1 MPDDGRVATI
11 ERKTFE
17 TDIRIFMDIDGSGNY
32 NINTGIP
39 FFNHLLELFSKQA
52 RFDLDI
58 RAEGDIEVDFHH
70 LVEDVGIV
78 LGEALKKA
86 LGDKGGI
93 KRYSTVCIPM
103 DETLVRISLDISGRS
118 YLYYD
123 VDVKNPIV
131 IHFNTELVEDFL
143 KGFAFNAGITV
154 HVDLIRGKNAH
165 HIAEAIFK
173 ALGVSLREATEVVFP
188 DKDVPSTK
196 GLL

>member
-1 MPDDGRVATI
+1 MPDEGRVATI
-11 ERKTFE
+11 ERKTLE
-17 TDIRIFMDIDGSGNY
+17 TDIRVFMDIDGAGSY

-52 RFDLDI
+52 RFDLEI

-78 LGEALKKA
+78 LGEALGKA

-93 KRYSTVCIPM
+93 RRYSSVYIPM
-103 DETLVRISLDISGRS
+103 DETLVRVCLDISGRS
-118 YLYYD
+118 YIHYQ
-123 VDVKNPIV
+123 VDIKNPTV
-131 IHFNTELVEDFL
+131 VHFNTELVEDFL
-143 KGFAFNAGITV
+143 RGFAFNAGITI

-173 ALGVSLREATEVVFP
+173 ALGVSLREATEVIFP
-188 DKDVPSTK
+188 DKDIPSTK
-196 GLL
+196 GVL

>member
-11 ERKTFE
+11 ERRTFE

-52 RFDLDI
+52 RFDIEI

-86 LGDKGGI
+86 LGNKGGI
-93 KRYSTVCIPM
+93 RRYSSIYIPM
-103 DETLVRISLDISGRS
+103 DETLVRVCVDISGRG
-118 YLYYD
+118 YLYYN
-123 VDVKNPIV
+123 VEMKNPMIV
-131 IHFNTELVEDFL
+131 HFNAELVEDFIR
-143 KGFAFNAGITV
+143 GFAISAGITI

-173 ALGVSLREATEVVFP
+173 AFGVALREATEVIFP

-196 GLL
+196 GVL